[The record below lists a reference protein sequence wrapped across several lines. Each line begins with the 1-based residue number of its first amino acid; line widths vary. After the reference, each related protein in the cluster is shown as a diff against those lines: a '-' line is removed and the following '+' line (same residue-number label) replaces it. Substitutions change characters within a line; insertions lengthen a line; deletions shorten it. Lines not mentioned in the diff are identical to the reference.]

1 MRSQTN
7 RIVGSIVLLN
17 LGLAAAQAVAATAP
31 DFESEVLP
39 VLERRC
45 FACHGP
51 LRQRGNLRLD
61 SRPAMLI
68 GGGRGAAIVP
78 GDSEASLLVSAIRRE
93 DELEMPPP
101 RATPTRTVTTSTT
114 SAPCG
119 AGGTG

>member
-1 MRSQTN
+1 M
-7 RIVGSIVLLN
+7 
-17 LGLAAAQAVAATAP
+17 P
-31 DFESEVLP
+31 EFESEVLP

-78 GDSEASLLVSAIRRE
+78 GNAEASLMVSAIRRE

-101 RATPTRTVTTSTT
+101 RALDDAERELLE
-114 SAPCG
+114 AWIEAG
-119 AGGTG
+119 AEWPLADDAEAGVHVAAREVPPV